1 LNPIIVLISV
11 QIKSIAFQKVLLKS
25 VGYAISMELRTES
38 YINGKWVTGSS
49 TMPVID
55 PSTGLAIANVQV
67 SSQKQCM
74 QAIDS
79 ASSVFKSWAKMAP
92 RVRSEILRRAF
103 EIMTAEAD
111 RLAEIISRENGKV
124 LSDARGEV
132 LYAAEFF
139 RWFSE
144 EAVRINGEFRTSPS
158 GDKRILVTKQ
168 PVGVSLLITP
178 WNFPAAMATR
188 KIGPALAAGCTVIL
202 KPAGET
208 PLTAIAIVEILER
221 AGVPAGVVNLI
232 LPVPSG
238 PAIAKILK
246 DPRVV
251 NLSFTGST
259 EVGRVLLKE
268 AADQVIRCSMELGGN
283 APFLVLSDANV
294 DDAVAGAMLAKMR
307 NGGAA
312 CTAANRFYVAKE
324 LANEFTEKLTKAMG
338 ALKVAPGLE
347 AGAQLGASVSVK
359 ERNKIAQLVDDSVT
373 NGAKINVGG
382 KSIDGSGA
390 FYPATVLT
398 VSKDNPILKQEIF
411 GPVAPIVITTSDEE
425 AITLA
430 NATEFGLIAYVYS
443 SDLKRAIRTAEALE
457 SGMVAINKG
466 VISDPAAPFGG
477 FKQSGLGREGGF
489 AGIEEF
495 LETKYIGV
503 EI

>member
-1 LNPIIVLISV
+1 MV
-11 QIKSIAFQKVLLKS
+11 A
-25 VGYAISMELRTES
+25 ES
-38 YINGKWVTGSS
+38 
-49 TMPVID
+49 
-55 PSTGLAIANVQV
+55 
-67 SSQKQCM
+67 
-74 QAIDS
+74 
-79 ASSVFKSWAKMAP
+79 
-92 RVRSEILRRAF
+92 
-103 EIMTAEAD
+103 D
-111 RLAEIISRENGKV
+111 RLAEIITKENGKV
-124 LSDARGEV
+124 LSDAKGEI

-144 EAVRINGEFRTSPS
+144 EAVRINGEFRTAPN

-168 PVGVSLLITP
+168 PIGVSLLITP

-208 PLTAIAIVEILER
+208 PLTAMAIVEILER
-221 AGVPAGVVNLI
+221 AGVPKGVVNLI

-238 PAIAKILK
+238 PAIAKMLK

-259 EVGRVLLKE
+259 YVGQILLRQ
-268 AADQVIRCSMELGGN
+268 AADNVIRCSMELGGN
-283 APFLVLSDANV
+283 APFLVLADAKV

-312 CTAANRFYVAKE
+312 CTAANRFYVASE
-324 LANEFTEKLTKAMG
+324 IADEFTAKLSKAMSE
-338 ALKVAPGLE
+338 LKMASGITQ
-347 AGAQLGASVSVK
+347 GAQLGASVSIK
-359 ERNKIAQLVDDSVT
+359 ERDKIASLVENSIS
-373 NGAKINVGG
+373 NGG
-382 KSIDGSGA
+382 KVKTGGKAPEGDGA

-398 VSKDNPILKQEIF
+398 VNKDNPILKEEIF
-411 GPVAPIVITTSDEE
+411 GPVAPIVITNSDEE
-425 AITLA
+425 AIALA
-430 NATEFGLIAYVYS
+430 NANEFGLIAYVYS
-443 SDLKRAIRTAEALE
+443 NDLKRAIRTAEALE

-477 FKQSGLGREGGF
+477 VKQSGLGREGGF

-495 LETKYIGV
+495 LEIKYVGV

>member
-1 LNPIIVLISV
+1 M
-11 QIKSIAFQKVLLKS
+11 QLKTQLF
-25 VGYAISMELRTES
+25 ID
-38 YINGKWVTGSS
+38 GKWLDGQSTIAVT
-49 TMPVID
+49 D
-55 PSTGLAIANVQV
+55 PSDNSTIANVAV
-67 SSQKQCM
+67 ASDEHCTA
-74 QAIDS
+74 AIDA
-79 ASSVFKSWAKMAP
+79 ASNAFKSWAKTAP
-92 RVRSEILRRAF
+92 RVRAEILRKAF
-103 EIMTAEAD
+103 EIMVAESD
-111 RLAEIISRENGKV
+111 RLAEIITKENGKV
-124 LSDARGEV
+124 LSDAKGEI

-144 EAVRINGEFRTSPS
+144 EAVRINGEFRTAPN

-168 PVGVSLLITP
+168 PIGVSLLITP

-208 PLTAIAIVEILER
+208 PLTAMAIVEILER
-221 AGVPAGVVNLI
+221 AGVPKGVVNLI

-238 PAIAKILK
+238 PGIAKMLK

-259 EVGRVLLKE
+259 YVGQILLKA
-268 AADQVIRCSMELGGN
+268 AADNVIRCSMELGGN
-283 APFLVLSDANV
+283 APFLVLADANV
-294 DDAVAGAMLAKMR
+294 DEAVAGAMLAKMR

-312 CTAANRFYVAKE
+312 CTAANRFYVASE
-324 LANEFTEKLTKAMG
+324 IADEFTNKLSKAMSE
-338 ALKVAPGLE
+338 LKMASGITT
-347 AGAQLGASVSVK
+347 GAQLGASVSVK
-359 ERNKIAQLVDDSVT
+359 ERDKIASLVENSIS
-373 NGAKINVGG
+373 NGAQIKTGG
-382 KSIDGSGA
+382 KSPAGDGA

-398 VSKDNPILKQEIF
+398 VNKDNPILKEEIF
-411 GPVAPIVITTSDEE
+411 GPVAPIVITNSDEE
-425 AITLA
+425 AINLA

-443 SDLKRAIRTAEALE
+443 RDLKRAIRTAEALE

-477 FKQSGLGREGGF
+477 VKQSGLGREGGF

>member
-1 LNPIIVLISV
+1 MLI
-11 QIKSIAFQKVLLKS
+11 FMHLKTQ
-25 VGYAISMELRTES
+25 L
-38 YINGKWVTGSS
+38 YIDGQWLDGASTIPVT
-49 TMPVID
+49 D
-55 PSTGLAIANVQV
+55 PSNESIIANVSV
-67 SSQKQCM
+67 ATDEHCA
-74 QAIDS
+74 QAVD
-79 ASSVFKSWAKMAP
+79 AAARAFKTWSKTAP
-92 RVRSEILRRAF
+92 RVRGEILRKAF
-103 EIMTAEAD
+103 EIMVAEAD
-111 RLAEIISRENGKV
+111 RLAEIISKENGKV
-124 LSDARGEV
+124 LSDAKGEV

-144 EAVRINGEFRTSPS
+144 EAVRINGEFRTAPS

-324 LANEFTEKLTKAMG
+324 LANEFTEKFTKAMG
-338 ALKVAPGLE
+338 ALKLAPGLE
-347 AGAQLGASVSVK
+347 TGAQLGASVSVK
-359 ERNKIAQLVDDSVT
+359 ERNKIADLVYESISQ
-373 NGAKINVGG
+373 GARVEVGG
-382 KSIDGSGA
+382 KMPAGTGA

-398 VSKDNPILKQEIF
+398 VSKDNLILKQEIF
-411 GPVAPIVITTSDEE
+411 GPVAPIVITSSDEE

-495 LETKYIGV
+495 LETKYIGI